1 MTRALFFI
9 GISFLLLACG
19 GLGLL
24 ATASLPVAPGAAAT
38 VQVAI
43 VVPTPPPPAATSSP
57 TATATPTPPAAVTP
71 AGSVTPGGFYHP
83 VQDGETL
90 AGIARRYGV
99 TPAALCA
106 ANELPD
112 CNIIGAGQM
121 LWVPASPAT
130 PPPTGTLTPPPEG
143 TTETPASPTP
153 PATPSPTPW
162 PPMRVDVA
170 WPNRM
175 AVDRSDSIRLLLLP
189 SGGPAPAIVIVTPG
203 HTAVAVSVTPP
214 VGTPGVPVAESF
226 GPGYRGYAAAH
237 LVGAAF
243 DVSPLTTE
251 SQSLEQPEIVW
262 EWNVLPKKAGPQ
274 VVNVDI
280 VVQWRPV
287 GGGGEIIQ
295 RQVWRRQLQIT
306 VREPLIAKG
315 QLSLLTVVS
324 GFLGSGLSIPWL
336 YEKIAEKRRQRLQD
350 GA

>member
-1 MTRALFFI
+1 MARALFFI
-9 GISFLLLACG
+9 GFSFLLLACG

-24 ATASLPVAPGAAAT
+24 AYASLPVAPAEEAT
-38 VQVAI
+38 MQA
-43 VVPTPPPPAATSSP
+43 VVVLPTPPALAATSPPTP
-57 TATATPTPPAAVTP
+57 TASLTPPAAVTP

-90 AGIARRYGV
+90 AGIARRYGLS
-99 TPAALCA
+99 PAALCV
-106 ANELPD
+106 ANGLPD
-112 CNIIGAGQM
+112 CNTIAAGQL
-121 LWVPASPAT
+121 LWVPVSPAT
-130 PPPTGTLTPPPEG
+130 PPPTGATTPPPEG
-143 TTETPASPTP
+143 TAATPIPPTP

-162 PPMRVDVA
+162 PPMRVDVE
-170 WPNRM
+170 WPSRM
-175 AVDRSDSIRLLLLP
+175 AVDRSDSIRVVLMHTAGLT
-189 SGGPAPAIVIVTPG
+189 SAVVIVTPG
-203 HTAVAVSVTPP
+203 HTAIAVPVTLPA
-214 VGTPGVPVAESF
+214 GTPGVPVAESF
-226 GPGYRGYAAAH
+226 GPEYRGYAAAH

-274 VVNVDI
+274 VVNLNV

-287 GGGGEIIQ
+287 GGAGEVIQ
-295 RQVWRRQLQIT
+295 RQVWRRQLQIS

-336 YEKIAEKRRQRLQD
+336 YEKIAEKRRKRLES
-350 GA
+350 GS

>member
-1 MTRALFFI
+1 MMTRALFFI
-9 GISFLLLACG
+9 GVSFLLLACG
-19 GLGLL
+19 GIGLL
-24 ATASLPVAPGAAAT
+24 AYLSLPAAPGEAAT
-38 VQVAI
+38 VQA
-43 VVPTPPPPAATSSP
+43 VVDLSPPPPAGTSSP
-57 TATATPTPPAAVTP
+57 TPTPSLTPPLAVTP
-71 AGSVTPGGFYHP
+71 TGSVTPGGFYHT

-90 AGIARRYGV
+90 AGIARRYGLS
-99 TPAALCA
+99 PAALCA
-106 ANELPD
+106 ANGLPD
-112 CNIIGAGQM
+112 CNTIWAGQL

-130 PPPTGTLTPPPEG
+130 PPPTGALTPTPEG
-143 TTETPASPTP
+143 TTETPAPPTP
-153 PATPSPTPW
+153 PAMPSPTPW

-175 AVDRSDSIRLLLLP
+175 AVDRSDSIQVSLMHTP
-189 SGGPAPAIVIVTPG
+189 SLTFAGGIVTPG
-203 HTAVAVSVTPP
+203 HTAIAQPVTPP
-214 VGTPGVPVAESF
+214 AGTPGVPVAESF
-226 GPGYRGYAAAH
+226 GPEYRGYAVAH

-251 SQSLEQPEIVW
+251 SQSLEQSEIVW

-287 GGGGEIIQ
+287 GGAGEIIQ

-336 YEKIAEKRRQRLQD
+336 YEKIAESRRKRLQN